1 MRDLIS
7 RVSWPQVAALACV
20 VFGTVAFFVFVP
32 PHTLDKIA
40 AWDWKA
46 IVAGTLALA
55 GALGGTVG
63 GPLVR
68 KREPS
73 ALPSLPP
80 MSIPPLS
87 MPPLPPL
94 PETPTTIDSPR
105 ARRRSETPPAD
116 SMRPATRRGSEE

>member
-80 MSIPPLS
+80 MSIPPPS
-87 MPPLPPL
+87 MPPPSIVPPELPG
-94 PETPTTIDSPR
+94 TPTNPGKPSLMPR
-105 ARRRSETPPAD
+105 E
-116 SMRPATRRGSEE
+116 RGEEE